1 MAGEKVVGR
10 MAELIAPIDQQ
21 IFMCD
26 NDQDLLML
34 ACLLVERGK
43 EILDQQ
49 LSVEG
54 RMEIF
59 KDYLEE

>member
-1 MAGEKVVGR
+1 MAGEKVVSR

>member
-1 MAGEKVVGR
+1 MAGEKVVSR
-10 MAELIAPIDQQ
+10 MSELIAPIDQQ
-21 IFMCD
+21 IYMCD

>member
-1 MAGEKVVGR
+1 MAGEKVVDR
-10 MAELIAPIDQQ
+10 MAELIEPIDKQ
-21 IFMCD
+21 IYMCD

-34 ACLLVERGK
+34 ACLMVERGK

>member
-21 IFMCD
+21 IYMCD